1 MLCVLIYKNESNTMN
16 PELVQKTLNL
26 FENSERRLSE
36 RDLLEVVNG
45 NDLLSFIH
53 LRDFL
58 IDQNLINSKSNLFWL
73 STHGHKV
80 LHQYGGWIKYLE
92 KLDEEKSLKEAD
104 EELERENKRWAIK
117 QNKWLHT
124 TRWWPIIIAI
134 SSFLISIWAVFK

>member
-1 MLCVLIYKNESNTMN
+1 MLCVLIYKNELNSMN

-92 KLDEEKSLKEAD
+92 KLDEEKALKEAD

-117 QNKWLHT
+117 QNKWFHT